1 MLGWPC
7 ISKIAVAIF
16 AIIALSGAAPMANGN
31 PPATADPSASKLE
44 PPSASKLEPP
54 KKILAPS
61 DRRILA
67 DTRQPLLAAVG
78 RLQAALI
85 CTAALVL
92 HPRIVLTAAH
102 CVIDPD
108 SGTVDSFVFFQ
119 PGYPAMTNRSPFSGE
134 VWDLGSPRQ
143 YGHQTAYDAANDWAI
158 IVLDHAPREARP
170 LNLLEL
176 QLDRFSKQQKVL
188 LPAYSVDRG
197 GEHLL
202 SVDSACS
209 IIDQFWGLLRHNCTA
224 GHGASGA
231 PLLQQDGEWFAIIG
245 IESSSM
251 IVPGGGRVYGSAV
264 NSRYFI
270 DPLLAVHRKLTRN
283 HGKPCVHYC
292 RF

>member
-31 PPATADPSASKLE
+31 PPATVAPA
-44 PPSASKLEPP
+44 ASKLEPP
-54 KKILAPS
+54 KKIRTPS

-108 SGTVDSFVFFQ
+108 SGAVDSIVFFQ
-119 PGYPAMTNRSPFSGE
+119 PGYRAMTNRSPFSGE

-158 IVLDHAPREARP
+158 IVLDHAPGDARP

-197 GEHLL
+197 GGHLL

-209 IIDQFWGLLRHNCTA
+209 IIDKFWGLLRHNCTA

-251 IVPGGGRVYGSAV
+251 IVPGSDRAHGSAV

-283 HGKPCVHYC
+283 NGKPCVHYC

>member
-7 ISKIAVAIF
+7 ISKIAVAIL
-16 AIIALSGAAPMANGN
+16 AIIALSGAAPKANGN

-44 PPSASKLEPP
+44 LS
-54 KKILAPS
+54 KKILTPS

-108 SGTVDSFVFFQ
+108 SGAVDSIVFFQ
-119 PGYPAMTNRSPFSGE
+119 PGYRAMTNRSPFSGE

-158 IVLDHAPREARP
+158 IVLDHAPGDARP
-170 LNLLEL
+170 LNLPDLEL
-176 QLDRFSKQQKVL
+176 ALTSLQQKVL
-188 LPAYSVDRG
+188 LPAYSIDRG
-197 GEHLL
+197 GGHLL

-264 NSRYFI
+264 NARYFI
-270 DPLLAVHRKLTRN
+270 DSLLAVHRKLTRN
-283 HGKPCVHYC
+283 HGKPCIHYC